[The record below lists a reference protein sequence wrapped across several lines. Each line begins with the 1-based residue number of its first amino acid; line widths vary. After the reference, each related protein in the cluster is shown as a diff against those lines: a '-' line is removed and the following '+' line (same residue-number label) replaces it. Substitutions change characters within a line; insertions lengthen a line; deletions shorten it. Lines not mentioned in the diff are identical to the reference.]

1 MSIPCPCEESTCGIE
16 GSNLPLLSGCPANN
30 EWVLFGNATG
40 GIGAGG
46 YARRLWSDLKACLA
60 GTFNPLVFIVGRG
73 ESTDPIAGQSTWTN
87 DALKDLGASNNYLIQ
102 FVMNNSIY
110 TNYGAA
116 QNMTYDRVAG
126 TIDIDYNGNGATFID
141 QDGGSIDK
149 NQ

>member
-1 MSIPCPCEESTCGIE
+1 MGCNDNQCEVELS
-16 GSNLPLLSGCPANN
+16 SLPLLSGCPANN

-40 GIGAGG
+40 GQGAGG
-46 YARRLWSDLKACLA
+46 YARRLWSDIKACLA

-73 ESTDPIAGQSTWTN
+73 EATDPIAGQSTWTSTVLQN
-87 DALKDLGASNNYLIQ
+87 LGASNGYLIQ
-102 FVMNNSIY
+102 FVMDNAIY

-126 TIDIDYNGNGATFID
+126 TIDIDYNGNAATFVD
-141 QDGGSIDK
+141 QSGGSIDK

>member
-1 MSIPCPCEESTCGIE
+1 MGCGCEETNECGIE
-16 GSNLPLLSGCPANN
+16 LKSLPLLSGCPANN

-40 GIGAGG
+40 GLGAGL
-46 YARRLWSDLKACLA
+46 YARRLWGDLKACLA

-73 ESTDPIAGQSTWTN
+73 QATDPIAGQSTWTGSF
-87 DALKDLGASNNYLIQ
+87 LQDLGASNDYLIQ
-102 FVMNNSIY
+102 FVMNNAIY

-126 TIDIDYNGNGATFID
+126 TIDIDYNGNGAKFID